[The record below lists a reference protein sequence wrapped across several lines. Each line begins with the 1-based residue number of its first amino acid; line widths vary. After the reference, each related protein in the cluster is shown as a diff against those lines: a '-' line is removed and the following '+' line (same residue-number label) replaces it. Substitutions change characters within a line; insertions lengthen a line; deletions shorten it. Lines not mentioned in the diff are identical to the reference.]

1 MKTDNFRFLLEQ
13 FDDIKIMRYLVPGF
27 EEMPLQQKK
36 LIYFLSQATLS
47 GRDITFD
54 QHYKYNLLIRKV
66 LENIFTNYTTHNP
79 NIISE
84 EEFLH
89 FTNYLKK
96 IWFSNGIHHHN
107 STDKFFPKFSKK
119 SWKTLFQ
126 SYTGKT
132 YKYPPNYTSLANF
145 IEDLMFNPKIAA
157 KRVSQD
163 SSIDL
168 VEASAVN
175 FYENISQKEV
185 EEFYNKQK
193 QNNDN
198 TPISYGLNSRISK
211 KEDKIIEETYSTKN
225 LYAPAIKE
233 IIFWLREASE
243 VAENQKQKKAIDL
256 LINYY
261 ETGDLKTW
269 DDYNIAWVKDLDS
282 LIDFVNGFIEDYGDP
297 LGMKATWESIT
308 NYKDLE
314 ATKRTTIISENA
326 QWFENHS
333 PIDKAYKKATV
344 KGVSAKAINVAML
357 GGDCFPTTPIGI
369 NLPNADWIR
378 RDYGSKSVTI
388 ENITYAYDQASK
400 ASGFLEEF
408 VLDKEE
414 IVLSKKYGSI
424 ASNLHTDLH
433 ECLGHG
439 SGQLAKGTNPE
450 ALKNYASPLEEA
462 RADLF
467 ALYFL
472 MDDKMQEL
480 GLFESKD
487 VAKAE
492 YNSYIRNGLMSQ
504 LVRVKLG
511 DTIEQAHMRN
521 RQLVAAWCYEKGR
534 AENVIE
540 KFKNN
545 GKTYIK
551 INDYQKLRVL
561 FGELLKEV
569 QRIKSEGDYEAGKTL
584 IETYA
589 VQVDYDLHK
598 EVLER
603 FGKLNIAPYGGFIN
617 PTLIPI
623 YEGENITDIELIYEE
638 DYSLQM
644 IKYGNKYSFLEPKN
658 SDS

>member
-1 MKTDNFRFLLEQ
+1 MDTEKTDFKFLLEQ
-13 FDDIKIMRYLVPGF
+13 FDDIKIMRYQLPGF
-27 EEMPLQQKK
+27 EQLDLQQKK

-54 QHYKYNLLIRKV
+54 QHYKYNLLLRKV
-66 LENIFTNYTTHNP
+66 LESIFSNYRHKTMNLV
-79 NIISE
+79 SDD
-84 EEFLH
+84 EFRA
-89 FTNYLKK
+89 FQNYLKK

-107 STDKFFPKFSKK
+107 STDKFLPQFSRET
-119 SWKTLFQ
+119 WQILFNTY
-126 SYTGKT
+126 SGKT
-132 YKYPPNYTSLANF
+132 YSFPTEYSSLGAF
-145 IEDLMFNPKIAA
+145 LEDVMFNPKIAP

-163 SSIDL
+163 SSKDL
-168 VEASAVN
+168 LQASAVN
-175 FYENISQKEV
+175 FYENVSQKEV
-185 EEFYNKQK
+185 EDYYHQQK
-193 QNNDN
+193 KENESR
-198 TPISYGLNSRISK
+198 PISYGLNSRISK
-211 KEDKIIEETYSTKN
+211 RNGELIEETYRLN
-225 LYAPAIKE
+225 GLYAAAIKE
-233 IIFWLREASE
+233 IVYWLEKASE
-243 VAENQKQKKAIDL
+243 VAENQNQKKAINL
-256 LINYY
+256 LIRYY
-261 ETGDLKTW
+261 ETGDLKIW
-269 DDYNIAWVKDLDS
+269 DEYNIAWVNDLDS

-333 PIDKAYKKATV
+333 PIQEQYKKKEV

-378 RDYGSKSVTI
+378 KDFGSKSVTI

-408 VLDKEE
+408 VLDEAE
-414 IVLSKKYGSI
+414 IELARSYGSL

-439 SGQLAKGTNPE
+439 SGQLAEGTSPE

-472 MDDKMQEL
+472 MDDKMQDL
-480 GLFESKD
+480 GLFDTKD

-521 RQLVAAWCYEKGR
+521 RQLVAAWCYENGR

-540 KFKNN
+540 KFTKD
-545 GKTYIK
+545 GKTYVRV
-551 INDYQKLRVL
+551 NDYDKLRNL
-561 FGELLKEV
+561 FGQLLREI
-569 QRIKSEGDYEAGKTL
+569 QRIKSEGDYLEGKAL
-584 IETYA
+584 IENYA
-589 VQVDYDLHK
+589 VQVDYNLHK

-603 FGKLNIAPYGGFIN
+603 FEKLNIAPYGGFIN
-617 PTLIPI
+617 PSLMPV
-623 YEGENITDIELIYEE
+623 YEGDKIVDIDLIYEE

-644 IKYGNKYSFLEPKN
+644 IKYGNKYSFLEPA
-658 SDS
+658 

>member
-1 MKTDNFRFLLEQ
+1 MNTQNNEFRFLLEQ
-13 FDDIKIMRYLVPGF
+13 FDDVKIMRYQVPGF
-27 EEMPLQQKK
+27 EQMSLTQKK

-54 QHYKYNLLIRKV
+54 QHYKHNLLIRKV
-66 LENIFTNYTTHNP
+66 LENIHANYTDQKMKLVLG
-79 NIISE
+79 SE
-84 EEFLH
+84 FSH

-96 IWFSNGIHHHN
+96 VWFSNGIHHHN
-107 STDKFFPKFSKK
+107 STDKFLPQFSRKT
-119 SWKTLFQ
+119 WQTLFKIY
-126 SYTGKT
+126 SGK
-132 YKYPPNYTSLANF
+132 NYSFPREYVSLCAF
-145 IEDLMFNPKIAA
+145 LEDIMFNPRIAP

-163 SSIDL
+163 SSKDL
-168 VEASAVN
+168 IKASAVN
-175 FYENISQKEV
+175 FYENIDQKEV
-185 EEFYNKQK
+185 EKFYHQQK
-193 QNNDN
+193 KKDDI
-198 TPISYGLNSRISK
+198 TPISYGLNSKLK
-211 KEDKIIEETYSTKN
+211 KQDGKILEQTYSTKG

-233 IIFWLREASE
+233 IVFWLKKASK
-243 VAENQKQKKAIDL
+243 VAENNNQKKAIDL
-256 LINYY
+256 LVRYY
-261 ETGDLKTW
+261 ETGNLHTW
-269 DDYNIAWVKDLDS
+269 DEYNIAWVNDLDS

-308 NYKDLE
+308 NFKDLE
-314 ATKRTTIISENA
+314 ATKRTKIISENA
-326 QWFENHS
+326 QWFEDHS
-333 PIDKAYKKATV
+333 PIDNRYRKPVV

-408 VLDKEE
+408 VLDSNE
-414 IVLSKKYGSI
+414 IKLTRKYGSI

-439 SGQLAKGTNPE
+439 SGQLAEGTNPE

-472 MDDKMQEL
+472 MDDKMQDL
-480 GLFESKD
+480 GLFKNKE

-492 YNSYIRNGLMSQ
+492 YNAYIRNGLMSQ

-511 DTIEQAHMRN
+511 DSIEQAHMRN

-540 KFKNN
+540 KFQKER
-545 GKTYIK
+545 KTYVK
-551 INDYQKLRVL
+551 INDYNKLRTL

-569 QRIKSEGDYEAGKTL
+569 QRIKSEGDYEAGKAL
-584 IETYA
+584 IEDYA
-589 VQVDYDLHK
+589 VKVDYDLHK

-603 FGKLNIAPYGGFIN
+603 FEKLNIAPYGGFIN
-617 PTLIPI
+617 PTYIPI
-623 YEGENITDIELIYEE
+623 YEGDKIVDVELVYEE
-638 DYSLQM
+638 DYTFQM
-644 IKYGNKYSFLEPKN
+644 IKYGNKYSFLDAE
-658 SDS
+658 